1 MNIFKLAA
9 EIFLVYLLY
18 KLIFD
23 FIVPLYRSAKRVKSQ
38 MNKMR
43 EKMEQH
49 HATSTSQP
57 EKKPETPKE
66 EEEEGE
72 YIDYEEVR

>member
-18 KLIFD
+18 KFIFG
-23 FIVPLYRSAKRVKSQ
+23 FIIPLYRSAKRMKSQ
-38 MNKMR
+38 MNEMR

-49 HATSTSQP
+49 QSNAAPEP
-57 EKKPETPKE
+57 EKKPDTPKE
-66 EEEEGE
+66 KEGE
-72 YIDYEEVR
+72 YIEYEEVS